1 MTVDTSQNIQL
12 GVWESPPFQITL
24 YDTKNTL
31 TAEATHTEGKKAH
44 FSSKSITCGIMGKLP
59 HAALI
64 DKIDHLAKEK
74 IAVFPY
80 PKERPTELWV
90 FEAEKMASLEIR
102 QGKEHLKKTDD
113 TLEFHQKTLENFQTA
128 LKLQEKFKGDTA
140 ELQEAVAYIK
150 KGITLLKCNQNS
162 SLYLPSDKAI
172 EAFKEVITTYQEEK
186 DIFEC
191 FKALL
196 SVTEE
201 KEFASHHH
209 FMSAL
214 VHEETGV
221 FLFAVKDYLSL
232 AEGNPRGSG
241 MH

>member
-1 MTVDTSQNIQL
+1 MTVDTSQNRQL
-12 GVWESPPFQITL
+12 GIWESSPFQITL

-31 TAEATHTEGKKAH
+31 TAEATHTDGKRIQFA
-44 FSSKSITCGIMGKLP
+44 SKSITCGILGKLP

-64 DKIDHLAKEK
+64 DKVDHLAKEK

-80 PKERPTELWV
+80 PKDGPTELWV
-90 FEAEKMASLEIR
+90 FEAEKMAGLEIR

-113 TLEFHQKTLENFQTA
+113 TLEFHQKALENFQTA
-128 LKLQEKFKGDTA
+128 LKLQEKFKGNTA

-150 KGITLLKCNQNS
+150 KTITLLKCNQNPEI
-162 SLYLPSDKAI
+162 YLPSEKAI

-201 KEFASHHH
+201 KEFTPHHH

-214 VHEETGV
+214 IHEETGV
-221 FLFAVKDYLSL
+221 S
-232 AEGNPRGSG
+232 
-241 MH
+241 